1 MLKPTF
7 ACLGFVELLNV
18 FRKSLKCGPRLLLVW
33 ISLWKKPVRA
43 RLVYWVGPG
52 LRESVGWGQ
61 SPVSQVSGESDL
73 VPTCAYGLCW
83 GRAQARNNGAC
94 GHFSSRESCLL
105 PLALKVDSSL
115 PPECSWCLQTSA
127 PSLEFSAS
135 VCEQMGLCLSPLR
148 ECLVCSSPP
157 SHPDWVSCWFSQPVV
172 GNHPPSSI
180 PPTPPPPHLAPTTG
194 APS

>member
-1 MLKPTF
+1 MGPDC
-7 ACLGFVELLNV
+7 CL
-18 FRKSLKCGPRLLLVW
+18 CGLASERNRLEPDLSIGWALV
-33 ISLWKKPVRA
+33 S
-43 RLVYWVGPG
+43 
-52 LRESVGWGQ
+52 ENHGWGQ

-127 PSLEFSAS
+127 PSLEFSPS

-157 SHPDWVSCWFSQPVV
+157 SHPD
-172 GNHPPSSI
+172 
-180 PPTPPPPHLAPTTG
+180 
-194 APS
+194 

>member
-1 MLKPTF
+1 M
-7 ACLGFVELLNV
+7 ELLNI
-18 FRKSLKCGPRLLLVW
+18 FRKSLKCGSRLLLVW

-52 LRESVGWGQ
+52 LRGSMGWSQ
-61 SPVSQVSGESDL
+61 SPVSQVNGDSDL
-73 VPTCAYGLCW
+73 VPTCAKGLCW
-83 GRAQARNNGAC
+83 GEGSRKEQWAC

-105 PLALKVDSSL
+105 TLALKVDSSL
-115 PPECSWCLQTSA
+115 PPKCSWCLQTSA

-135 VCEQMGLCLSPLR
+135 VCEQKSLCQGPLR
-148 ECLVCSSPP
+148 RCLVCNSPP

-172 GNHPPSSI
+172 GNHPPSSSSDT
-180 PPTPPPPHLAPTTG
+180 PHPQPTTTG